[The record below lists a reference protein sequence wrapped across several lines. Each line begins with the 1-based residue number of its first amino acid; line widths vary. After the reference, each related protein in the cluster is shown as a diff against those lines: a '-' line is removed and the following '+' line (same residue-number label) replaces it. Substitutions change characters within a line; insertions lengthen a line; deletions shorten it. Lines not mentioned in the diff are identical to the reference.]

1 MAENL
6 RVHYGMA
13 DPTHSSVCGIYL
25 LDEMEEWQRFTDLA
39 ARALDCLA
47 GSSTHFEMAVHLRS
61 IAQHRDCDKLQLRRP
76 RPRQRHE

>member
-25 LDEMEEWQRFTDLA
+25 LDGMEEWQGLTDLA
-39 ARALDCLA
+39 ARALDSVGLL
-47 GSSTHFEMAVHLRS
+47 GSLINPF
-61 IAQHRDCDKLQLRRP
+61 
-76 RPRQRHE
+76 